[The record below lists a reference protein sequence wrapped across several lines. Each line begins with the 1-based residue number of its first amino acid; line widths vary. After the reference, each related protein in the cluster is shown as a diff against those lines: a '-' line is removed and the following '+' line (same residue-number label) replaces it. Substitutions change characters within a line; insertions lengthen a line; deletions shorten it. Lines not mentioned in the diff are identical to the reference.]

1 MGTANSQAKRRISVT
16 NITLVDKGH
25 EKLVEIHTHVKDLL
39 KTTGNK
45 NDLTEIFFAL
55 SYFYENYLLKEEMF
69 LQKTGYP
76 NLDNHS
82 ASHTLF
88 IKEIEQL
95 KDSIDTDA
103 KVVLHEL
110 DDFIETWLSAHEQN
124 YNDELVDYLR
134 GKGFITN

>member
-1 MGTANSQAKRRISVT
+1 MRTPDAHPKRIISIT
-16 NITLVDKGH
+16 NIMLVDKGH
-25 EKLVEIHTHVKDLL
+25 QKLVELHSHVKALL
-39 KTTGNK
+39 KKTCNK

-55 SYFYENYLLKEEMF
+55 SYFYENYLIKEEMF

-88 IKEIEQL
+88 INEIEQL
-95 KDSIDTDA
+95 KDSIDKDA

-110 DDFIETWLSAHEQN
+110 DGFIEGWLSTHEQN

-134 GKGFITN
+134 GKGFITD